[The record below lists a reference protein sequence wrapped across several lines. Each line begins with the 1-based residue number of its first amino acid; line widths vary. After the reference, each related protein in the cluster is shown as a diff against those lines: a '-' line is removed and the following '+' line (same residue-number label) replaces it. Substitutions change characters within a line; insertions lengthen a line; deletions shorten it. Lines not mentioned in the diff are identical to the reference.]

1 MSPPVVGADGYA
13 DHAHGRKIKM
23 VPSYDDKAAAG
34 DGEVD
39 AGMDDKAKES
49 TQMRLNRPGVALLMG
64 ARTVLAER

>member
-1 MSPPVVGADGYA
+1 
-13 DHAHGRKIKM
+13 M